1 MTDEREALEKEA
13 LIRAIVLLKATYE
26 MLKQQEESPIVLN
39 ILEQT
44 AVWDGVECDGH
55 CLKDEIKDW
64 FEIYFD
70 EEVDE

>member
-1 MTDEREALEKEA
+1 MIDEREALE
-13 LIRAIVLLKATYE
+13 RAIILLKATYE

-44 AVWDGVECDGH
+44 AVWDGVECDGY
-55 CLKDEIKDW
+55 CLKDEIKYW
-64 FEIYFD
+64 FENYFD

>member
-1 MTDEREALEKEA
+1 MIDEQEALE
-13 LIRAIVLLKATYE
+13 RATILLKATYE
-26 MLKQQEESPIVLN
+26 MLKQQEDSPIVLN

-44 AVWDGVECDGH
+44 AVWDGVECDGY

>member
-1 MTDEREALEKEA
+1 MIDEQEALE
-13 LIRAIVLLKATYE
+13 RAIILLKATYE

-44 AVWDGVECDGH
+44 AVWDGVECDGY

>member
-1 MTDEREALEKEA
+1 MTYEQEALE
-13 LIRAIVLLKATYE
+13 RAIILLKATYE
-26 MLKQQEESPIVLN
+26 MLKRQEESPIVLN

-44 AVWDGVECDGH
+44 AVWDGVECDGY

-64 FEIYFD
+64 FEIYFG

>member
-1 MTDEREALEKEA
+1 MIDEQEALE
-13 LIRAIVLLKATYE
+13 RAIILLRATYE

-44 AVWDGVECDGH
+44 AVWDGVECDGY

>member
-1 MTDEREALEKEA
+1 MTDEKEA
-13 LIRAIVLLKATYE
+13 LVRAIVLLKATYE
-26 MLKQQEESPIVLN
+26 MLKKQEESPIVLN

-44 AVWDGVECDGH
+44 AVWDGVECDGY

>member
-1 MTDEREALEKEA
+1 MMDEREALT
-13 LIRAIVLLKATYE
+13 RAIVLLKATYE
-26 MLKQQEESPIVLN
+26 MLKKQEESPIVLN

-44 AVWDGVECDGH
+44 EVWDGVECDGY

>member
-1 MTDEREALEKEA
+1 MTEQEALE
-13 LIRAIVLLKATYE
+13 RAIVLLKATYE

-44 AVWDGVECDGH
+44 AVWDGVECDGY
-55 CLKDEIKDW
+55 CLKDDIKDW